1 MSVYFEKIIF
11 SNSFGQ
17 MSKTF
22 FSLNIVGTYLNV
34 TYSFTFTIKNT
45 LKNTTDE
52 RQVTLE

>member
-22 FSLNIVGTYLNV
+22 FSEYSGDIFKCHIFLYIYNKTY
-34 TYSFTFTIKNT
+34 I
-45 LKNTTDE
+45 
-52 RQVTLE
+52 